1 MADVKVVI
9 PLEGTLTHNNDLK
22 KFVNGSVNNI
32 PRKITTSGNIFF
44 NSQNLIGFFMS
55 VVHVFGI

>member
-1 MADVKVVI
+1 MADVKVVN

-32 PRKITTSGNIFF
+32 PRKIDSGIFF
-44 NSQNLIGFFMS
+44 
-55 VVHVFGI
+55 